1 MPLLPHPV
9 MLFNIR
15 TAESGKL
22 PTAAKKTSVGCTFFH
37 TLLTVRSARAE
48 KSANQWD
55 GNQDLISK
63 LGTPIIGWLILN

>member
-22 PTAAKKTSVGCTFFH
+22 PTAAKKTSVGCTFF
-37 TLLTVRSARAE
+37 TPCLQCEALEPRSLRINGIE
-48 KSANQWD
+48 TR
-55 GNQDLISK
+55 I
-63 LGTPIIGWLILN
+63 